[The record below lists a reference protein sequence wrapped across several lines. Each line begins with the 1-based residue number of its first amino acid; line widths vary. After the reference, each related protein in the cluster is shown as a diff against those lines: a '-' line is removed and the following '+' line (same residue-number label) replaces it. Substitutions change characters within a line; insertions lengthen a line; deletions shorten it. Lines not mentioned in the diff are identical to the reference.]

1 MKRTGPVSCRFAKPH
16 FAKPHF
22 AGVELWLKV
31 HRPSTRPSVVSALAK
46 RSLVKRDWRNA
57 MQPLN
62 KVACTSHSPA
72 TAQNNSNSMGRLDRA
87 EQRCWRP
94 TDAEENEEDDVD
106 DEFTQSR
113 LDLNVRVLRVN
124 DLTRRPQRCS
134 AHKCT
139 V

>member
-1 MKRTGPVSCRFAKPH
+1 M
-16 FAKPHF
+16 
-22 AGVELWLKV
+22 VELWLRV

-46 RSLVKRDWRNA
+46 RSLAKRDWRNA

-87 EQRCWRP
+87 ELHCLRP
-94 TDAEENEEDDVD
+94 TDAEEDEEDDVD
-106 DEFTQSR
+106 DELAQGR
-113 LDLNVRVLRVN
+113 LDLDVRVLRVD

-134 AHKCT
+134 AHTCT